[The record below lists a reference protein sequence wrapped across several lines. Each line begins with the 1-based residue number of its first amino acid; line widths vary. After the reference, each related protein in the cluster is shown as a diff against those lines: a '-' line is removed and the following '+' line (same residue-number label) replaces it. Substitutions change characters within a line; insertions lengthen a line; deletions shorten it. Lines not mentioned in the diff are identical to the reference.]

1 MKHPNFPARTSRTLV
16 SLAALVVTGLVAQA
30 CGDPPSTGSDNVPN
44 HIEQAVMASDR
55 SAADRERDAERKP
68 AQMLTFAR
76 VSGASQVLELGAG
89 SGYTTEL
96 LARILALGAEENI
109 DGPVVYAQ
117 NTREVLEKYV
127 KGAFDARMKNP
138 HMAIVRPVVRPYAD
152 PVPAG
157 AKDLGAVLA
166 VFVYHDLV
174 ADGLDRAG
182 MNRAVFE
189 VMDNG
194 GFYTIVDH
202 AGNPEFT
209 EQRNGQLHRVTED
222 QVIREVEAA
231 GFELVERGDFLRYP
245 DDPRDQAFFEREEP
259 VDQFALRFV
268 KP

>member
-1 MKHPNFPARTSRTLV
+1 MNRSNPLGPRPRAFAAVTALACMTL
-16 SLAALVVTGLVAQA
+16 LAQA
-30 CGDPPSTGSDNVPN
+30 CSDQPATGAENVPD
-44 HIEQAVMASDR
+44 HIEQVVMASDR
-55 SAADRERDAERKP
+55 SAADRERDPERKP

-96 LARILALGAEENI
+96 LARVLALGAEEHV

-127 KGAFDARMKNP
+127 KGAFDERMKNP

-152 PVPAG
+152 PVPDG
-157 AKDLGAVLA
+157 VKDLDAVLA

-174 ADGLDRAG
+174 ADGLDRAS
-182 MNRAVFE
+182 MNRALFE
-189 VMDNG
+189 AMASG

-202 AGNPEFT
+202 AGNPDST